1 MQTPPLV
8 PLCRAPR
15 SRAFSLAALLV
26 FLLPVASRATP
37 GLRHQEDQHGDFVL
51 IGNTL
56 AHECAVGTPAPVVG
70 TVGTCGSS
78 TADTAPD
85 VFWTL
90 EGSTTRADL
99 TVAPSASSSQA
110 MLTLP
115 PGALIT
121 YARLY
126 WGATRSVPAVTGT
139 LSPDTQV
146 TLRRPGGFTQAV
158 SSDAEQVHSAD
169 GVYAY
174 QSTADVTALLQAQG
188 PGIYGVTGVDAV
200 DLRNVNDA
208 NPFTGWSLIVFY
220 RLDSEPLRNLTLFD
234 GLDKVVAGSH
244 TDTALSGFL
253 VPQTGFSAK
262 LGVIAYEGDNTITGD
277 QLVFNGVA
285 LSDAV
290 RPQGNFFNGSR
301 SYLGQPVSN
310 AGDLPRL
317 TGTAGS
323 MSGLD
328 LGVVDVTSRVS
339 AGQTSASVSAT
350 STGDGYWLGAFVTSI
365 STQEPD
371 FNHTVK
377 SVRTLATHPDGGARA
392 GDLLEYTLTT
402 RNSGTDTGVSVVLVD
417 PLSPKVALVPDSLQ
431 VVAGANAGVKTD
443 IAGDDSAEY
452 DAAQHRIVFRLGS
465 GATGTQGGVL
475 APGEGATVSFRVV
488 VRPGVTGPVDNQA
501 FITSQGLL
509 GAAATTVGSAPGEGQ
524 GANPTRVVLTLPPA
538 PEVTQPSEGALLGG
552 DTPTFAGTAEPGSSV
567 SVVVD
572 GTQVCT
578 AVASASGA
586 WSCTSTVPLLDG
598 AHSGSATTQDAA
610 GNVSPAT
617 GFGFATDATAP
628 SVTLTV
634 TPSANTSFE
643 GTADPG
649 STVTLVIDGT
659 AHGPIPVDVHGHWTF
674 IPPEPIP
681 DGSHTATA
689 TSTDTVGHT
698 STPVTVPFE
707 VDTVAPDTF
716 IDAGP
721 ALTGASAQAV
731 FDFSASE
738 ASVTYVCSV
747 DGQPYVPCADP
758 AFISGLAD
766 GGHTLSVS
774 AIDAT
779 GNVDPT
785 PARYAWTVGGG
796 TGNGGD
802 ADGGSGNGGGIDGGS
817 GNGGNPDGGTGGGNT
832 DGGTGNGGDNGSS
845 DGGTGGGIDGGSGN
859 GGDTDGGTGG
869 GIDGGS
875 GNGGDTDGGSG
886 NGGNSDGGTGGGNT
900 DGGSGN
906 GGNSDGGPGNGGD
919 TDGGSGNGNGGTS
932 DGGPGTGG
940 NSDGGNGSGGGD
952 GSGNP
957 DGSGDGE
964 EGTHL
969 FSVAGHGC
977 GATGPSDAAPLA
989 LLLLLL
995 PWMIRR
1001 RGEARS
1007 LTGMAAVLAVLVG
1020 STSRA
1025 QDSAS
1030 QAIDA
1035 QQYKPGPGAFDVL
1048 GVQSAQVASHLSA
1061 SFGVSVNYADKPLSV
1076 LMDGQYSAQL
1086 VKNQLTAD
1094 FLGSISLGG
1103 RLEMG
1108 VAIPITGHGS
1118 QPAGSADPGL
1128 ASGTSGVGLGD
1139 IRLVPK
1145 LRLLSSRQG
1154 LHLAVSA
1161 PVVLPT
1167 SGGKD
1172 FLGESG
1178 PSFQPRLVGE
1188 WSHERIRLMANAGVV
1203 LRRSESLL
1211 NLKVG
1216 HALTYA
1222 VGAEVPLGEARQL
1235 LVEASLAGSMGLQAN
1250 RAEERPLEVLGALKY
1265 RFAKGLAV
1273 HLGAGPGIGRGY
1285 GTPAFRAFGGL
1296 TWSPSRDAPRE
1307 E

>member
-1 MQTPPLV
+1 M
-8 PLCRAPR
+8 CRAPR

-26 FLLPVASRATP
+26 FLLPVASRAAP

-56 AHECAVGTPAPVVG
+56 AQECAAGTPAPVVG
-70 TVGTCGSS
+70 TVGACGTA

-90 EGSTTRADL
+90 EGGSARADL
-99 TVAPSASSSQA
+99 QVAPSASSSQA

-115 PGALIT
+115 AGALVT

-126 WGATRSVPAVTGT
+126 WGATRSVPAMAGP

-146 TLRRPGGFTQAV
+146 TFRRPGGFTQAV
-158 SSDAEQVHSAD
+158 SSDAEQVHSAE

-174 QSTADVTALLQAQG
+174 QSSADVTAILQAQG

-200 DLRNVNDA
+200 DLRNINDA

-234 GLDKVVAGSH
+234 GLDKVAAGSR

-253 VPQTGFSAK
+253 VPQSGFSAK

-285 LSDAV
+285 LSDAA

-301 SYLGQPVSN
+301 SHLGQPVSN

-339 AGQTSASVSAT
+339 GGQTSASVSAT

-377 SVRTLATHPDGGARA
+377 SVRTLATHPDGGTRA
-392 GDLLEYTLTT
+392 GDVLEYTLTT
-402 RNSGTDTGVSVVLVD
+402 RNTGTDTGVSVVLVD
-417 PLSPKVALVPDSLQ
+417 PLSPQVALVPGSLQ

-443 IAGDDSAEY
+443 IAGDDPAEY
-452 DAAQHRIVFRLGS
+452 DAGQHRLVFRLGS
-465 GATGTQGGVL
+465 GATGTQGGML

-488 VRPGVTGPVDNQA
+488 VRPGVTGAVDNQA
-501 FITSQGLL
+501 FVTSQGLL
-509 GAAATTVGSAPGEGQ
+509 GAVAKTVGSAPGEGQ

-538 PEVTQPSEGALLGG
+538 PGVTQPTEGSLLGG
-552 DTPTFAGTAEPGSSV
+552 DTPTFAGTAEPGSTV

-572 GTQVCT
+572 GTHVCT

-586 WSCTSTVPLLDG
+586 WSCTASAPLMDG
-598 AHSGSATTQDAA
+598 PHTGSATAQDAA

-649 STVTLVIDGT
+649 STVTLEIDGI
-659 AHGPIPVDVHGHWTF
+659 AHGPIPVDEQGHWTF

-721 ALTGASAQAV
+721 PLTGATAQAV

-738 ASVTYVCSV
+738 PSVTYVCSV
-747 DGQPYVPCADP
+747 DGQAYVPCSNP
-758 AFISGLAD
+758 SFISGLAD
-766 GGHTLSVS
+766 GAHTLAVS
-774 AIDAT
+774 AIDAA

-796 TGNGGD
+796 SGNGGDADGGTGNGGGTDGGSGNGGNPDGGTGNGGD
-802 ADGGSGNGGGIDGGS
+802 ADGGSGNGGNTDGGS
-817 GNGGNPDGGTGGGNT
+817 GNGGNT
-832 DGGTGNGGDNGSS
+832 
-845 DGGTGGGIDGGSGN
+845 DGGSGN
-859 GGDTDGGTGG
+859 GGNT
-869 GIDGGS
+869 DGGS

-886 NGGNSDGGTGGGNT
+886 NGGNTDGSSGNGGNT

-906 GGNSDGGPGNGGD
+906 GGN
-919 TDGGSGNGNGGTS
+919 TDGGSGNG
-932 DGGPGTGG
+932 
-940 NSDGGNGSGGGD
+940 GD

-957 DGSGDGE
+957 GGSGDGE

-995 PWMIRR
+995 PWMLRR
-1001 RGEARS
+1001 RDEARS

-1094 FLGSISLGG
+1094 FLGSLSLGG
-1103 RLEMG
+1103 RVEMG
-1108 VAIPITGHGS
+1108 IAIPITGHGS

-1139 IRLVPK
+1139 IRIVPK
-1145 LRLLSSRQG
+1145 LRLLSSQQG

-1188 WSHERIRLMANAGVV
+1188 WAHERIRLMANAGVV

-1222 VGAEVPLGEARQL
+1222 LGAEIPLGEARQL

-1250 RAEERPLEVLGALKY
+1250 RAEERPLELLGALKY
-1265 RFAKGLAV
+1265 RFENGLAV

-1296 TWSPSRDAPRE
+1296 SWSPSSDAPRAE
-1307 E
+1307 RPVAFRE